1 MMDHPGPSDGR
12 TPDIRWKMIKDR
24 YGKLVLSPND
34 GADVPDSGCPG
45 TEQSFGKIVT
55 MENTSR
61 NGTRFKQVGRNR
73 FRKPWQPPVRGVGV
87 TNPDRT
93 PVKQRRSLMA
103 EATTDTK
110 AINETIPA

>member
-1 MMDHPGPSDGR
+1 MDHPGPSDGR

-24 YGKLVLSPND
+24 YGKPVLSPND

-73 FRKPWQPPVRGVGV
+73 FRKPWQPPVRGGWGDKSG
-87 TNPDRT
+87 PDSGKT
-93 PVKQRRSLMA
+93 
-103 EATTDTK
+103 E
-110 AINETIPA
+110 EIPDGGDHHGHKGYE